1 MSSEGI
7 KQMAT
12 IRQAQRA
19 INRAGI
25 PVELVRGEGYH
36 YFVYDNPEK
45 GIFDTISVYVP
56 YTNQLSVERWVEEA
70 KDAYDTIYREWNNA
84 FLA

>member
-1 MSSEGI
+1 MT
-7 KQMAT
+7 T

-19 INRAGI
+19 IDKAGI

-45 GIFDTISVYVP
+45 GIFDTVSVYVP
-56 YTNQLSVERWVEEA
+56 YTKHLSVECWVEEA
-70 KDAYDTIYREWNNA
+70 QSAYDLIYRDWTAALPAKSEGI
-84 FLA
+84 